1 MKLIKNN
8 IKELLIWIL
17 YIIAIIFIPLE
28 ANINIFVIGVIILR
42 LLCTT
47 EKIFKM
53 PIYFSHKIQKDIY
66 L

>member
-28 ANINIFVIGVIILR
+28 ANINIFVIGDYYAR
-42 LLCTT
+42 QKKYSKCQFTFHT
-47 EKIFKM
+47 KYKKIFTC
-53 PIYFSHKIQKDIY
+53 
-66 L
+66 

>member
-47 EKIFKM
+47 EKYSKCQFTFHTKYKKIFTC
-53 PIYFSHKIQKDIY
+53 
-66 L
+66 